1 MTYTHLV
8 AVLTLVSAT
17 TAKVYADTPRQN
29 PTAAHIQRTWKTLSE
44 STAEKPAA
52 VRILFYGQSITAQ
65 AWTQT
70 VIQQLKAQYP
80 TVQFDSA
87 NLAIGGYS
95 SESLIRTADH
105 DLYPW
110 YPDLLFFHVYGP
122 IDKYE
127 DIIRQVRE
135 KTSAEVVLWSSHLSN
150 KPDEKNPNDE
160 RGEKI
165 EAIAK
170 KYNCMFINLR
180 EKWRKHLVTNNINYT
195 NLLSDSI
202 HLRPEGCALYAQLIS
217 EELGRNPALGDNPT
231 QSGTITFVPFSAAKK
246 TATGYELAFEGNHV
260 VAVSDGTGNTN
271 VAATILLDQK
281 PPADDV
287 SMWAVSRP
295 SNNPKNW
302 MPAINNIAFTKPL
315 VEENWT
321 LTCLADSATNASPVH
336 FKVDG
341 SVTGFAGEGWNTN
354 RFVSP
359 TGRVIIEPSDWRLPW
374 ALSYVKMALPN
385 DFQVTWKTYPLFAA
399 RYTPQAHGKTT
410 RLLQGCANGR
420 HVLTLVCAQPTEPL
434 GIQGFWIYKPAK

>member
-1 MTYTHLV
+1 MHYTHLV
-8 AVLTLVSAT
+8 AALTLLSAL
-17 TAKVYADTPRQN
+17 TAKTYAEIPLQN

-44 STAEKPAA
+44 STAEKPAS
-52 VRILFYGQSITAQ
+52 VRVLFYGQSITAQ

-70 VIQQLKAQYP
+70 VMKNLKAQYP
-80 TVQFDSA
+80 TVQFESA

-110 YPDLLFFHVYGP
+110 YPDLLFFHVYGS

-127 DIIRQVRE
+127 EIIRQVRA
-135 KTSAEVVLWSSHLSN
+135 KTTAEVVLWSSHLN
-150 KPDEKNPNDE
+150 NDPEKKNPNDE

-180 EKWRKHLVTNNINYT
+180 EKWRKHLVTNSINYT

-202 HLRPEGCALYAQLIS
+202 HLRPTGCALYAQLIT

-231 QSGTITFVPFSAAKK
+231 QAGAITFVPFSAAKK
-246 TATGYELAFEGNHV
+246 TALGYELAFDGNRV

-271 VAATILLDQK
+271 VFATVLFDGK
-281 PPADDV
+281 SPACDA

-315 VEENWT
+315 AEENWT
-321 LTCLADSATNASPVH
+321 LTCLPDSATNGSPVH
-336 FKVDG
+336 FKVEG
-341 SVTGFAGEGWNTN
+341 SVTGFSGEGWSTN

-374 ALSYVKMALPN
+374 ALGYVKMALPA
-385 DFQVTWKTYPLFAA
+385 DFRVTWKTYPLFATTF
-399 RYTPQAHGKTT
+399 TPQIQGRTT
-410 RLLQGCANGR
+410 RLIQGCSNTR
-420 HVLTLVCAQPTEPL
+420 HVLTLVPSQPAAPL
-434 GIQGFWIYKPAK
+434 GIRGFWVYRPAK